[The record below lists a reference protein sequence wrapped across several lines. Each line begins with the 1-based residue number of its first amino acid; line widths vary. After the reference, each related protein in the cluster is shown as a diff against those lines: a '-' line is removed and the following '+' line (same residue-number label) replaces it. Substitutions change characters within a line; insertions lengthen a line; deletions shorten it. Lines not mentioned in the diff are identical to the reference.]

1 MDPSHSGALSLPGA
15 GRPHDTESMQP
26 RTPEPF
32 MGEDGM
38 QRPPSPPRPKFKLK
52 RRIASNLNAPTQQF
66 LASVAAADVPIP
78 SIEEPLATLGDDAPT
93 ENDNMMACDPLQ
105 HPADL
110 NFASVPRGR
119 RMSSPRTPAPGLA
132 PSLSPRRY
140 PDWTLGSLC
149 SSVESTPE
157 CESSRPSTAVSTQTS
172 ASLFSRYS
180 IASEDLRCPGPSMG
194 EMARALKSQHDGT
207 STLAPPCDN
216 KRRRAKW
223 TAPMTNHLWSTYCL
237 YLRDP
242 KVTPIRFSK
251 SGIPPEGVCCRVAR
265 EAKRSWRGANP
276 SGKVLGGL
284 QKSRNATPTGDLPTT
299 FMQWPHTGGA
309 TRAHLRDLCKHMSS
323 STASRAGHQNS
334 QTPTSFGRTVARLRR
349 RRTTPTPSAF
359 SSKEMCMSLALS
371 TCESMQPSGP
381 LAQLTQATPEPTEG
395 AGAAPTMPST
405 SAMLDAP
412 ALEPRRLA
420 SPFMAKSYG
429 PSSST
434 ELGAAFA
441 MPIQR
446 QTHTVG
452 AQHALQS
459 PARLTR
465 SRSNTQKRRPRQ
477 TSAEPRRTKRPSL
490 GSDLWVRPPSSP
502 APAGESQAQ
511 FSSSSK
517 TQEDVLCVPRTN
529 LAELISGPRR
539 LTEDMRSCGAGAQ
552 NLANPF
558 DPPQRLGSPFA
569 SSNTSFSFPNR
580 LFKREPLSAGSTI
593 RPFATFQRRDDAIPV
608 PSRDL
613 DGRMS
618 YLDQRLR
625 ELRQHTPLRKRSES
639 PF

>member
-1 MDPSHSGALSLPGA
+1 MTPLHSSGLSLPRA
-15 GRPHDTESMQP
+15 GRPHDTDSMQP
-26 RTPEPF
+26 KTPEPC
-32 MGEDGM
+32 MGDDGM

-52 RRIASNLNAPTQQF
+52 RRVASNLNAPTQQF

-78 SIEEPLATLGDDAPT
+78 SIEEPPATFADDAPASN
-93 ENDNMMACDPLQ
+93 NDDNMACDLLQ
-105 HPADL
+105 RPADL
-110 NFASVPRGR
+110 DFASVPRGR
-119 RMSSPRTPAPGLA
+119 RLASPRTPAPGLA

-157 CESSRPSTAVSTQTS
+157 CESSRPSTAVSTHTS

-180 IASEDLRCPGPSMG
+180 ITSEDLRCLGPNMGEAKVYKSLQEGASISGPS
-194 EMARALKSQHDGT
+194 
-207 STLAPPCDN
+207 CDSR
-216 KRRRAKW
+216 RRRAKW

-265 EAKRSWRGANP
+265 EAKRSWRGPNP
-276 SGKVLGGL
+276 PSKPPGGA
-284 QKSRNATPTGDLPTT
+284 QRSRNATPTGDAPTT

-309 TRAHLRDLCKHMSS
+309 TRAHLRDLCKHMATSP
-323 STASRAGHQNS
+323 TSRAGHPNA

-349 RRTTPTPSAF
+349 RRTTPMPSAF
-359 SSKEMCMSLALS
+359 SSKEMSMSLALS

-381 LAQLTQATPEPTEG
+381 LARLTQATPEPIDR
-395 AGAAPTMPST
+395 AAAVPTTP

-412 ALEPRRLA
+412 VLENRRLA
-420 SPFMAKSYG
+420 SPFTAKSYG

-441 MPIQR
+441 MPLQR
-446 QTHTVG
+446 QPYTIG

-477 TSAEPRRTKRPSL
+477 SSAEPRRTKRPSL
-490 GSDLWVRPPSSP
+490 GSDLWVRPESPQAPNGGHSS
-502 APAGESQAQ
+502 
-511 FSSSSK
+511 
-517 TQEDVLCVPRTN
+517 TNTHEDVLCVPRTN
-529 LAELISGPRR
+529 LAELLSGPRR
-539 LTEDMRSCGAGAQ
+539 LTEQLRACGPGGQ
-552 NLANPF
+552 NPETSL
-558 DPPQRLGSPFA
+558 DHPPRLGSPFA
-569 SSNTSFSFPNR
+569 SSTSSFSFPNR
-580 LFKREPLSAGSTI
+580 LFKREPLSAGATI
-593 RPFATFQRRDDAIPV
+593 RPFATIQRREDAVPV

-613 DGRMS
+613 DGRMT

-625 ELRQHTPLRKRSES
+625 ELRQHPPLRRRSES